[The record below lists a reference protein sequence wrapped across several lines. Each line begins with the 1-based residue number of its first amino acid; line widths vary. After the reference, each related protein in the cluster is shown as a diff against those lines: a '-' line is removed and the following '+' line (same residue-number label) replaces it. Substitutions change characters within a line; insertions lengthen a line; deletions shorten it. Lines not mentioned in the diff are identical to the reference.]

1 MKRRTRWLCA
11 ALLIAAV
18 PGILR
23 AADVLPLRT
32 QELVAEK
39 YAGFSGVLRVWIC
52 EGWTDGDAFSG
63 WLNRCFSQFER
74 AHEGVYVE
82 ATHVDEAALA
92 DLRGSGLRPPDAILF
107 APGMAVDAGALAP
120 LNEMPVREAL
130 RGCGGG
136 IAVPVALGG
145 YAWVCN
151 RDAADAAGSLAALA
165 AARPADEPYRAWS
178 AALLALGGADEAEIE
193 DPGIDLGLPEA
204 APAVSSAGALPDA
217 TARLSAFA
225 AGELAAIPVTQREI
239 ARLVR
244 LDEQGGAPDWTIGG
258 AAAFTD
264 QLLMM
269 AVVAGGG
276 ERQALAEALAAQLLA
291 EECQAMLA
299 DYGMFN
305 VVDALT
311 GYAANSP
318 YRAIDLAL
326 HAQSLIVPPALDGS
340 WRERSSAALDG
351 ALSGGDPIAQL
362 QALVAKQVAREGAKG
377 DAAKGDAVPLGTPC
391 QRV

>member
-1 MKRRTRWLCA
+1 MGSAIAMRRTRA
-11 ALLIAAV
+11 
-18 PGILR
+18 R
-23 AADVLPLRT
+23 
-32 QELVAEK
+32 
-39 YAGFSGVLRVWIC
+39 
-52 EGWTDGDAFSG
+52 
-63 WLNRCFSQFER
+63 
-74 AHEGVYVE
+74 
-82 ATHVDEAALA
+82 
-92 DLRGSGLRPPDAILF
+92 
-107 APGMAVDAGALAP
+107 
-120 LNEMPVREAL
+120 
-130 RGCGGG
+130 
-136 IAVPVALGG
+136 
-145 YAWVCN
+145 
-151 RDAADAAGSLAALA
+151 SLAALA

-204 APAVSSAGALPDA
+204 APAVSTAGALPDA

-269 AVVAGGG
+269 AVVAGSG
-276 ERQALAEALAAQLLA
+276 ERQGTGGSAGGRQLLA